1 MRILVLTDK
10 SDLPEHHVISS
21 LIQKGAQVSVV
32 ANPACKRTN
41 SLEGAKIYHH
51 ITKARFDLST
61 IFFLRN
67 IFKSEKF
74 DVAIYFN
81 SRLLTAGL
89 LVSSGVKNIAYRGT
103 SGHLSWWD
111 PTSRLTYLSPKVDK
125 IMCVSNAVKKYFI
138 SLGVDENKLVTIYKG
153 HDVSWYQSDV
163 KLSELGITERP
174 KCLVSCVANV
184 RPVKGVNILI
194 DAWKRLPTYFEGKL
208 LLIGSV
214 PPDFPIADN
223 VIVTG
228 YLENGAL
235 YAGLTDIFVMPSIDR
250 EGLPK
255 ALIEAM
261 AQGVAPICTNVGGMP
276 EIVRNG
282 IDGIVVPPS
291 DPESI
296 SKAILTLSTDV
307 ESRNRFGASSK
318 ERVKRDFSI
327 EKTAQSVFALLE
339 SLLACSPRDLKQQL
353 AQTNQ

>member
-10 SDLPEHHVISS
+10 SDLPEHHIIKG
-21 LIQKGAQVSVV
+21 LINKGARVSVV
-32 ANPACKRTN
+32 ANPSCKRTN

-51 ITKARFDLST
+51 IPKARFDLST

-67 IFKSEKF
+67 IFKAEKF
-74 DVAIYFN
+74 DLALYFN

-111 PTSRLTYLSPKVDK
+111 PTSRLTYLNPKVDK
-125 IMCVSNAVKKYFI
+125 IMCVSNAVKNYFI
-138 SLGVDENKLVTIYKG
+138 SLGVDESRLVTIYKG
-153 HDVSWYQSDV
+153 HDLSWYESNV
-163 KLSELGITERP
+163 KLSDLGIDQKP

-184 RPVKGVNILI
+184 RPVKGIEVLI
-194 DAWKRLPTYFEGKL
+194 EAWKRLPSYFEGKL

-214 PPDFPIADN
+214 PSDFKTTDN
-223 VIVTG
+223 MIVTG
-228 YLENGAL
+228 FLENGAL
-235 YAGLTDIFVMPSIDR
+235 YSGLSDIFVMPSIDR

-255 ALIEAM
+255 ALLEAM

-291 DPESI
+291 DPESLA
-296 SKAILTLSTDV
+296 KAILTLATDS
-307 ESRNRFGASSK
+307 ESRKRFGESSK
-318 ERVKRDFSI
+318 ERVKKDFSI
-327 EKTAQSVFALLE
+327 EKTVQSVFALIE
-339 SLLACSPRDLKQQL
+339 SLLAHSPSDLKERL
-353 AQTNQ
+353 AQTN

>member
-10 SDLPEHHVISS
+10 SDLPEHHIIKG
-21 LIQKGAQVSVV
+21 LIKKGANVSVV
-32 ANPACKRTN
+32 ANPECKRTN

-61 IFFLRN
+61 ILFLRS

-81 SRLLTAGL
+81 SRLLTAAL

-125 IMCVSNAVKKYFI
+125 IMCVSNAVKKYFL

-153 HDVSWYQSDV
+153 HDISWYESNVTLSD
-163 KLSELGITERP
+163 LGITERP

-184 RPVKGVNILI
+184 RPVKGVHVLI
-194 DAWKRLPTYFEGKL
+194 EAWKRLPDYFEGKL

-214 PPDFPIADN
+214 PKNFSIAKN

-235 YAGLTDIFVMPSIDR
+235 YSGLTDIFVMPSIDR

-255 ALIEAM
+255 ALLEAM

-276 EIVRNG
+276 EIVRDG

-291 DPESI
+291 DPESL
-296 SKAILTLSTDV
+296 SKAILTLATDS
-307 ESRNRFGASSK
+307 EGRKRFGESSK
-318 ERVKRDFSI
+318 DRVKRDFSI
-327 EKTAQSVFALLE
+327 EKTVQSVFALCE
-339 SLLACSPRDLKQQL
+339 SLLTCSPHDLREQS
-353 AQTNQ
+353 AQTN